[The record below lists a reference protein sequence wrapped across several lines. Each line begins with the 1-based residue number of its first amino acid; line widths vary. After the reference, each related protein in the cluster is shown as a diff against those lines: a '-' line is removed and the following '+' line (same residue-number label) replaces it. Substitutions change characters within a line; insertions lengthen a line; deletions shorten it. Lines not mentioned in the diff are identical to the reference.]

1 MAAPDRQIDLTESEL
16 MDPSQH
22 QWKKDAAEAAAKLA
36 QDGMVIGLGTGSTAA
51 LFISALGRRVSE
63 EHLRISGIPTS
74 DQTAAQARALKI
86 PLTNFAECAEI
97 DLAVDGADEIET
109 GTLYLI
115 KGHGGALL
123 REKIVAAASKRMIVV
138 ADETKLSER
147 LGSLVSVPVEVV
159 QFGWEAT
166 ERRLGKLGGNPAL
179 RLGANA
185 TPFVTDGGK
194 YIIDCA
200 FGPMENPKEIAHH
213 LDHVVGSVEHGM
225 FLKFA
230 SEVFVGGRGGVSIL
244 RKSIG

>member
-1 MAAPDRQIDLTESEL
+1 
-16 MDPSQH
+16 MDPSEQH
-22 QWKKDAAEAAAKLA
+22 QWKKIAADAAAKLVE
-36 QDGMVIGLGTGSTAA
+36 DGMVVGLGTGSTAA
-51 LFISALGRRVSE
+51 LFVGALGQRISA

-74 DQTAAQARALKI
+74 DQTAAQARDLKI
-86 PLTNFAECAEI
+86 PLTNFAEHAQI
-97 DLAVDGADEIET
+97 DLTVDGADEIET

-123 REKIVAAASKRMIVV
+123 REKIVAAASQRMIVV

-166 ERRLGKLGGNPAL
+166 QRRLGELGGNPAL
-179 RLGANA
+179 RLGKGGK
-185 TPFVTDGGK
+185 PFVTDGGH

-230 SEVFVGGRGGVSIL
+230 SEVFVGGRGGVNIL
-244 RKSIG
+244 RKTTG